1 MALTSRSFFHFMFDF
16 EVSIFAVSVLLTGF
30 GL

>member
-1 MALTSRSFFHFMFDF
+1 MALTSRSFFILLFDF
-16 EVSIFAVSVLLTGF
+16 EVSIFNVSVLLTGF